1 MQDKAQVFY
10 LCDGDIENCNKK
22 HCYKCGGGCKH
33 TTDINHAINFQKSS
47 FRSEKNDFFE
57 EEVRTTVKKG
67 KMRKKGAA
75 SGCTEI
81 TIRFH
86 QTTGTPLKEVLEEIW
101 DLKEEHPDAKINIEV
116 NR

>member
-1 MQDKAQVFY
+1 M
-10 LCDGDIENCNKK
+10 
-22 HCYKCGGGCKH
+22 
-33 TTDINHAINFQKSS
+33 
-47 FRSEKNDFFE
+47 
-57 EEVRTTVKKG
+57 KKG

-81 TIRFH
+81 TIKFH